1 MPGIVLIL
9 PLGTA
14 REDVHWA
21 VPVLSALPFGMG
33 YLLLFMSLIKYLAFL
48 FHSSEP
54 LADSA
59 AAILLMHTKCLQQ
72 VPWQHLLVRGACSR
86 SLFGTVLPF
95 AARPM

>member
-48 FHSSEP
+48 FHYSSDRW
-54 LADSA
+54 L
-59 AAILLMHTKCLQQ
+59 T
-72 VPWQHLLVRGACSR
+72 
-86 SLFGTVLPF
+86 
-95 AARPM
+95 RPQLSC